1 MSLSILQLLTALL
14 LFVAIVLSM
23 IRLFIG
29 PTTADRLVAADTL
42 AVVSTAVIAC
52 LSAVF
57 DSPLYLDV
65 ALVYGALAFVG
76 TVALA
81 RTIEGRS

>member
-1 MSLSILQLLTALL
+1 MSLTLIQLLAVLL
-14 LFVAIVLSM
+14 LFVAIILSM
-23 IRLFIG
+23 TRLFIG
-29 PTTADRLVAADTL
+29 PTVADRLVAADTL

-57 DSPLYLDV
+57 DNPIYLDV

-76 TVALA
+76 SVALA
-81 RTIEGRS
+81 RTIEGKP

>member
-1 MSLSILQLLTALL
+1 MSLTVLQLLAALL
-14 LFVAIVLSM
+14 LLAAIVLSM

-57 DSPLYLDV
+57 DNPLYLDV
-65 ALVYGALAFVG
+65 ALVYGALSFVG

-81 RTIEGRS
+81 RAIEAKP

>member
-1 MSLSILQLLTALL
+1 MTLNTIQLLAVLM

-23 IRLFIG
+23 ARLFIG
-29 PTTADRLVAADTL
+29 PTAADRLVAADTL

-57 DSPLYLDV
+57 DNPIYLDV

-81 RTIEGRS
+81 RAIEGKP